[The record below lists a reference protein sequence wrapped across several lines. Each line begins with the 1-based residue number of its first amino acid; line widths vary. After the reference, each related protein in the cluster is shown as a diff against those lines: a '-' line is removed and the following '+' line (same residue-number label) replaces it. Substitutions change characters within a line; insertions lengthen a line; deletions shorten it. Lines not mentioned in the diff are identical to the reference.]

1 MVGRA
6 ECTARRES
14 WGPARGP
21 SYIPHPLQREK
32 TTCIMGDPKKASGV
46 QLQGE
51 GRPASP
57 G

>member
-1 MVGRA
+1 MGRA